1 MQQLLTQVR
10 DHAEAR
16 EFLQSTVP
24 FLVEHSR
31 KPEREDMQLKANEF
45 DQRYQ
50 DLQASLESHVTMLKD
65 SVPFWEQFNE
75 NVSDLSGW
83 LKQVSGNLSSD
94 KVQFGNA
101 IATEKSLLF
110 CQALQVRLFRSW
122 RRQGR

>member
-1 MQQLLTQVR
+1 MQQLLTQVSE
-10 DHAEAR
+10 HAEAR

-31 KPEREDMQLKANEF
+31 KPEREDMKLKANEF

-50 DLQASLESHVTMLKD
+50 DLQASLDSHVTMLKD
-65 SVPFWEQFNE
+65 SVPFWKQFNE

-83 LKQVSGNLSSD
+83 LKRVNGDLGSD

-110 CQALQVRLFRSW
+110 CQGLQVHMTKY
-122 RRQGR
+122 GKI